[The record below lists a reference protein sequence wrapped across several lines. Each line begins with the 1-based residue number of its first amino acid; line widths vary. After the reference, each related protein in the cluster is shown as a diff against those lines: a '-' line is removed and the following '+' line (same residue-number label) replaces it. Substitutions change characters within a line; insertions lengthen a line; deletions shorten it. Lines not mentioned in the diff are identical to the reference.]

1 MNKKKYNQLHQEL
14 TKVLTKFNNSE
25 KTWGIEVNIP
35 TQRGMLADVFVWK
48 GEVRFRYKQNSNV
61 FSYAWNELD
70 ETTIIQV
77 INRLKELK

>member
-1 MNKKKYNQLHQEL
+1 MNKKKYNQLHLEL

-25 KTWGIEVNIP
+25 KTWGIKVDIP
-35 TQRGMLADVFVWK
+35 TQKGMLADVFVWK

-77 INRLKELK
+77 INKLKELK

>member
-14 TKVLTKFNNSE
+14 TKALTKFNNSE
-25 KTWGIEVNIP
+25 RTWGIEVDIP
-35 TQRGMLADVFVWK
+35 TQKGMLADVFVWK
-48 GEVRFRYKQNSNV
+48 GEVRFRYKQNSKV